1 MGTAKPETVMVASD
15 GCGQKSRD
23 AEEGVIKDETTQPP
37 LNGSI

>member
-1 MGTAKPETVMVASD
+1 MTKPETVVASD